1 MHYREYQPR
10 PESLSFLHCLWTLET
25 DGDAVQRI
33 VPDGRPELIVN
44 LGVPF
49 EAFRD
54 GVWQRQPRAF
64 LHGQLSGPLLVRPN
78 GPAHILAARFQPHG
92 AARVFNFPMDRIVD
106 DILPQDLH
114 AGRIEELE
122 AALLARLRFHDI
134 IIEEAIRR
142 LLEGP
147 PDLAGLPAALKISPR
162 QFERRFKTQVG
173 IAPKLFC
180 RIQRFQRVFREI
192 ESGGNW
198 VQAALACGYYD
209 QSHLV
214 RDMRQ
219 FSGETPSVLVK
230 NDDLARHFLS
240 HFSKTARRR
249 AP

>member
-1 MHYREYQPR
+1 MEYREFQPQ
-10 PESLSFLHCLWTLET
+10 PETRSFLHCLWTLET

-33 VPDGRPELIVN
+33 VPDGCPELIVN
-44 LGVPF
+44 LGAPF

-54 GVWQRQPRAF
+54 GAWQRQPRAF
-64 LHGQLSGPLLVRPN
+64 LHGQLSGPLLVRPS

-92 AARVFNFPMDRIVD
+92 AARVFASSMDQIVD
-106 DILPQDLH
+106 NILPQDLQ
-114 AGRIEELE
+114 AGTIEDLE
-122 AALLARLRFHDI
+122 AVLLARLHFHDI
-134 IIEEAIRR
+134 VIEEAIRR

-162 QFERRFKTQVG
+162 QFERRFKRQVG

-230 NDDLARHFLS
+230 NDELARHFLS

>member
-1 MHYREYQPR
+1 MHYRDYQPR
-10 PESLSFLHCLWTLET
+10 PESLPFLQCLWTLET
-25 DGDAVQRI
+25 DGNAVQRI

-54 GVWQRQPRAF
+54 GEWRRQPRAF
-64 LHGQLSGPLLVRPN
+64 LHGQLSGPLLIRPS

-92 AARVFNFPMDRIVD
+92 AARVFTVPMDQIVND
-106 DILPQDLH
+106 VLPQDIR
-114 AGRIEELE
+114 ARTIEELE
-122 AALLARLRFHDI
+122 TALLERLQFHDVV
-134 IIEEAIRR
+134 IEEAIRR
-142 LLEGP
+142 LLDGP
-147 PDLAGLPAALKISPR
+147 PDLAGLAAALELSPR
-162 QFERRFKTQVG
+162 QFERRFKRQVG

-219 FSGETPSVLVK
+219 FSGETPSLLVK
-230 NDDLARHFLS
+230 NDELARHFLS
-240 HFSKTARRR
+240 HFSKTGRRR